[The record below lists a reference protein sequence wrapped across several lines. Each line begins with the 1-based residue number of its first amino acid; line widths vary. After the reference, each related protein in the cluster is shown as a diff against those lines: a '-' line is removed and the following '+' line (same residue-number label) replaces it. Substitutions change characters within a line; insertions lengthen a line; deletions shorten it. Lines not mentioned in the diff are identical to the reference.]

1 MNQDEFMYEKKLT
14 SVVPS
19 ARQLALEQMEFYGFI
34 HFTVNTFTDREW
46 GDGTESESV
55 LTRLIWMLMSGRRWQ
70 KRLE

>member
-46 GDGTESESV
+46 GQRV
-55 LTRLIWMLMSGRRWQ
+55 NRFLTRLIWMLMSGRRWQ